1 MSAFHGVYLEVWSN
15 IVFSACQTDIA
26 SPGLMLEDVQRKECV
41 TLADKLVGLGNTT
54 LEELFE
60 VADTNGDSIV
70 MRSEIGEVFQ
80 SLALQRSDDLCF
92 TC

>member
-1 MSAFHGVYLEVWSN
+1 MYFSIDNEIAN
-15 IVFSACQTDIA
+15 IIFSACQTDIA

-41 TLADKLVGLGNTT
+41 NMADELVGLGNTN

-60 VADTNGDSIV
+60 VADTNGDGIV

-80 SLALQRSDDLCF
+80 SLALQRTDNCIA
-92 TC
+92 CGY